1 MFKKMRFE
9 VNSPEHSA
17 QIQKALFSMGYKWS
31 SRGTT
36 VQFCDRKYLFTDEDG
51 YILHAISWFYSF
63 DDKTYALCKIEV
75 VENYRIVE
83 EEPEVELVELNG
95 RKYRKEDLE
104 KALDALTP
112 VE

>member
-1 MFKKMRFE
+1 MFKKMRFK

-17 QIQKALFSMGYKWS
+17 QIQKALFSLGYKWLG
-31 SRGTT
+31 GTT
-36 VQFCDRKYLFTDEDG
+36 VQCCDKQYLFGDEDG
-51 YILHAISWFYSF
+51 YLLHANSFRSF
-63 DDKTYALCKIEV
+63 DDKAYALCKIEV

-83 EEPEVELVELNG
+83 EESEVELVELNG

>member
-1 MFKKMRFE
+1 MFKKMRFK

-17 QIQKALFSMGYKWS
+17 QIQKALFSLGYKWS
-31 SRGTT
+31 EGAT
-36 VQFCDRKYLFTDEDG
+36 VQYCDRQYLFGDEDG
-51 YILHAISWFYSF
+51 SVLHSNSFYSF

-83 EEPEVELVELNG
+83 EESEVELVELNG

>member
-1 MFKKMRFE
+1 MFKKMRFK

-17 QIQKALFSMGYKWS
+17 QIQKALFSLGYKWKHHK
-31 SRGTT
+31 TE
-36 VQFCDRKYLFTDEDG
+36 VVHHDKQYLFGDEQG
-51 YILHAISWFYSF
+51 YLLQSNSFYSF
-63 DDKTYALCKIEV
+63 DDEEYTLCKIEV